1 MDNDN
6 PLLQKAADLYRGLR
20 FTMKYRGVDIL
31 PAAAGND
38 LARDLL
44 ESGQP
49 FLFGRCGATEM
60 RTVADWLQNGGHNFT
75 DRTRA
80 DIRNLSG
87 VFPTDDATLD
97 KFCRLYVKTAQSAEL
112 LALWNVG
119 AEREVIRGC
128 DATRFTEL
136 RALEPYYHARP
147 WSTALAGKRV
157 LVVHPFRRTI
167 LAQYEKRTQLFPG
180 KDVLPELASLTVIQA
195 VQGLGGQ
202 DTGYASW
209 FDALTEMERRMDAAD
224 YDVAIVGAGAYSLP
238 LAAHARE
245 RVLAD
250 SENMS
255 LDILQAMCREKGRAN
270 GARFYD
276 ALKKDDLSFICE
288 VKKASPSKGVIA
300 RDFPY
305 LDIARDYEAAG
316 ADCISCLT
324 EPKWFL
330 GSDDI
335 FREIRA
341 AVSTPMLRKDFT
353 VSDYQLYQSRLM
365 GADCVL
371 LICALLDTKA
381 LAQYLAVCDELGL
394 SALVE
399 THDADEIRSAVAA
412 GAKIIGVNNRNLKD
426 FPSTF
431 PTPRGCATASRRRRS
446 TWPNPACRAR
456 RTSPHSARS
465 APTRY

>member
-1 MDNDN
+1 MS
-6 PLLQKAADLYRGLR
+6 
-20 FTMKYRGVDIL
+20 IL
-31 PAAAGND
+31 D
-38 LARDLL
+38 
-44 ESGQP
+44 E
-49 FLFGRCGATEM
+49 
-60 RTVADWLQNGGHNFT
+60 
-75 DRTRA
+75 
-80 DIRNLSG
+80 
-87 VFPTDDATLD
+87 
-97 KFCRLYVKTAQSAEL
+97 
-112 LALWNVG
+112 
-119 AEREVIRGC
+119 
-128 DATRFTEL
+128 
-136 RALEPYYHARP
+136 
-147 WSTALAGKRV
+147 
-157 LVVHPFRRTI
+157 
-167 LAQYEKRTQLFPG
+167 
-180 KDVLPELASLTVIQA
+180 
-195 VQGLGGQ
+195 
-202 DTGYASW
+202 
-209 FDALTEMERRMDAAD
+209 
-224 YDVAIVGAGAYSLP
+224 

-371 LICALLDTKA
+371 LICALLDTKT

-412 GAKIIGVNNRNLKD
+412 AARISVRTSSRCRSGVRRSC
-426 FPSTF
+426 PSQCF
-431 PTPRGCATASRRRRS
+431 REPLASRLTTRHPAAPSQSSDTPPSMNPSAS
-446 TWPNPACRAR
+446 T
-456 RTSPHSARS
+456 RS
-465 APTRY
+465 A